1 MKKSFILA
9 ILSMFSFAQAQTTVD
24 TIRTDITTNT
34 TWNSGTIYL
43 LEGNRFVK
51 NGATLTIEPGTIIRG
66 DKASKG
72 TLIITKTGRIYA
84 NGTVNQPIIFT
95 SNQRAGQRTYG
106 DWGGVVIL
114 GNARTNIP
122 GGVGIIEGGLLGQDA
137 TYGGTDDEDSS
148 GVFRYVRIEFPG
160 IAYQPNS
167 EINGLTF
174 GGVGSKTVVENVQV
188 SYSGDDSYE
197 WFGGTVNCK
206 YLIAHRGW
214 DDDFD
219 TDFGYRGKVQFA
231 LSMRDPQ
238 IADQSQSNG
247 FESDNDGTG
256 TSNTPQTAPIFSNV
270 TIIGPKENGGPASL
284 YRRALHLRRNT
295 RTSVYNS
302 LFMGYPTGLHI
313 DGSSAQLNA
322 TNDSLQIERV
332 VFANMTNKFEQTQG
346 TNTWA
351 GMLNYFNDTLRGNEV
366 FDSTSQ
372 LGLSSGYNNLTNP
385 QVLPQQNSVLLMG
398 ASFSNPRLS
407 NNFFTPVYHRG
418 AFGQSDW
425 TSGWANFNPDTI
437 IASVRYMD
445 ISNRM
450 NVYPNPIKNEF
461 MVECGERITNISV
474 FNIMGSNVQSD
485 ITYNENHSMV
495 TIVDNVSG
503 ILFVNITTPSGN
515 YTTRI
520 IKN

>member
-9 ILSMFSFAQAQTTVD
+9 LLSMISFAQAQTTVD
-24 TIRTDITTNT
+24 TIQSDITTNT

-43 LEGNRFVK
+43 LTGNRFVK

-72 TLIITKTGRIYA
+72 TLIVTKNGRINA
-84 NGTVNQPIIFT
+84 NGTQTQPIVFT
-95 SNQRAGQRTYG
+95 SNQPIGQRTYG

-114 GNARTNIP
+114 GNATTNIP

-137 TYGGTDDEDSS
+137 TYGGTNDEDSS

-160 IAYQPNS
+160 IAYQPNN
-167 EINGLTF
+167 EINGLTL
-174 GGVGSKTVVENVQV
+174 GGVGSKTIIEYVQV

-197 WFGGTVNCK
+197 WFGGTVNGK

-231 LSMRDPQ
+231 LSIRDAG

-256 TSNTPQTAPIFSNV
+256 SGNTPITEPLFSNV
-270 TIIGPKENGGPASL
+270 TIIGPKENGTPNSL

-302 LFMGYPTGLHI
+302 LFMGYPTGIHI
-313 DGSSAQLNA
+313 DQQGAQLNA
-322 TNDSLQIERV
+322 TNNTLQIERV
-332 VFANMTNKFEQTQG
+332 VFANMTNKFEQTAG
-346 TNTWA
+346 ANSWA
-351 GMLNYFNDTLRGNEV
+351 GMVNYFSDSLRGNEV

-372 LGLSSGYNNLTNP
+372 IGLSSGYNNLTNP
-385 QVLPQQNSVLLMG
+385 QLLPQQNSILLTG

-407 NNFFTPVYHRG
+407 NNFFTPVTHRG
-418 AFGQSDW
+418 AFGTYDW
-425 TSGWANFNPDTI
+425 TSGWSNFNPDTLRTSI
-437 IASVRYMD
+437 RYMD
-445 ISNRM
+445 ISKRM
-450 NVYPNPIKNEF
+450 SIYPNPINNQFTVESNEP
-461 MVECGERITNISV
+461 ITNISV

>member
-9 ILSMFSFAQAQTTVD
+9 LLSMISFAQAQTTVD
-24 TIRTDITTNT
+24 TIQSDITTNT

-43 LEGNRFVK
+43 LTGNRFVK

-72 TLIITKTGRIYA
+72 TLIVTKNGRINA
-84 NGTVNQPIIFT
+84 NGTQTQPIVFT
-95 SNQRAGQRTYG
+95 SNEPTGQRGYG

-114 GNARTNIP
+114 GNATTNIP

-160 IAYQPNS
+160 IAYQPNN
-167 EINGLTF
+167 EINGLTL
-174 GGVGSKTVVENVQV
+174 GGVGSKTIIEYVQV

-197 WFGGTVNCK
+197 WFGGTVNGK

-231 LSMRDPQ
+231 LSMRNPS

-256 TSNTPQTAPIFSNV
+256 SGNTPITAPLFSNV
-270 TIIGPKENGGPASL
+270 TIIGPKENGTPNSL

-313 DGSSAQLNA
+313 DGSAAQSNA
-322 TNDSLQIERV
+322 TNDTLQIERV
-332 VFANMTNKFEQTQG
+332 VFANMTNKFEQTAG
-346 TNTWA
+346 ANSWA
-351 GMLNYFNDTLRGNEV
+351 GMVNYF
-366 FDSTSQ
+366 
-372 LGLSSGYNNLTNP
+372 
-385 QVLPQQNSVLLMG
+385 
-398 ASFSNPRLS
+398 
-407 NNFFTPVYHRG
+407 
-418 AFGQSDW
+418 SDLQ
-425 TSGWANFNPDTI
+425 DI
-437 IASVRYMD
+437 I
-445 ISNRM
+445 I
-450 NVYPNPIKNEF
+450 
-461 MVECGERITNISV
+461 
-474 FNIMGSNVQSD
+474 
-485 ITYNENHSMV
+485 
-495 TIVDNVSG
+495 
-503 ILFVNITTPSGN
+503 
-515 YTTRI
+515 
-520 IKN
+520 